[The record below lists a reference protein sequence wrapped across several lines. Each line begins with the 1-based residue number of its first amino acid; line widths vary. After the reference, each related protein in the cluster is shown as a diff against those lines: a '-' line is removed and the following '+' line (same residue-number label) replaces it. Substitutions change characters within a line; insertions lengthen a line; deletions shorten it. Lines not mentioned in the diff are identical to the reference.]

1 LETNI
6 MTHFKLG
13 LAASALGLTASLLAQ
28 PADAATVRRH
38 LHCATVAG
46 GTSIQILVPVTL
58 PGMASITNNW
68 NTPIA
73 AGTAITLTV
82 AGHPPETFYLGQ
94 EVGAGASFGAG
105 HPDITGPGQVCDA
118 TFNDTGYQTGG
129 TTPPKKSKLNN
140 LALPKKGIFT
150 SN

>member
-1 LETNI
+1 
-6 MTHFKLG
+6 MTHFKPGPAISALA
-13 LAASALGLTASLLAQ
+13 LAAVLLAQ
-28 PADAATVRRH
+28 PAAAATVRRH
-38 LHCATVAG
+38 LHCSTVAG

-82 AGHPPETFYLGQ
+82 AGRHPETFSLSQQIGP
-94 EVGAGASFGAG
+94 GASFAAG
-105 HPDITGPGQVCDA
+105 HPDITGPGQMCDA
-118 TFNDTGYQTGG
+118 TFNDTSYQTGGG
-129 TTPPKKSKLNN
+129 TTPPKKSRLGNF
-140 LALPKKGIFT
+140 ALPKEGIFT